1 MYLGVNE
8 QRLCT
13 IKEVCNIYKLSVG
26 HTMKLVHELGKAGFI
41 ESIRGRNG
49 GIRLGMKP
57 KDINIGE
64 VVRTTEQNL
73 ALVECFRP
81 DGNSCPLS
89 DFCVLELALQ
99 RALNSF
105 MSVLDEYSLQDLIRV
120 RKKMDNA
127 FAIVLA
133 MRLPVVV

>member
-1 MYLGVNE
+1 MYLGINA

-13 IKEVCNIYKLSVG
+13 INEVCNVYNLSKG
-26 HTMKLVHELGKAGFI
+26 HTMKLVHELGQAGFI
-41 ESIRGRNG
+41 ETVRGRNG
-49 GIRLGMKP
+49 GIALKINP

-64 VVRTTEQNL
+64 VVRSTEQSL

-81 DGNSCPLS
+81 GENSCPLS
-89 DFCVLELALQ
+89 EFCVLELALQ

-120 RKKMDNA
+120 RGKMQAA
-127 FAIVLA
+127 FAL
-133 MRLPVVV
+133 VVHDAAEEAR